1 MDCSTLDFPVPHH
14 LPEFAQVH
22 VHWISDAIQHI
33 SSSAALFSFCLQSFP
48 ASGSFPM
55 SQLSSSGGQSIGAS
69 ASVLPKSIQ
78 SWFHLRLT
86 GLVSLLSKGLLAFQ
100 ESFPALQFESI
111 NSLAF
116 CFLNCPALTFIHDY
130 WKTIALTIQTF
141 VGKVISFLF
150 HTLSRFVIAFLP
162 TSNCLLISWLQSP
175 SAVILGRR
183 KRKFVTAS
191 TFFRFYLPWS
201 DGTGAMIL
209 VF

>member
-1 MDCSTLDFPVPHH
+1 MPSNHLILCSLV
-14 LPEFAQVH
+14 
-22 VHWISDAIQHI
+22 
-33 SSSAALFSFCLQSFP
+33 SFCLQPFP

-55 SQLSSSGGQSIGAS
+55 SQLFASSGQSIGAS

-78 SWFHLRLT
+78 GWFLLRFACLI
-86 GLVSLLSKGLLAFQ
+86 SLLSKGLLAFQ

-130 WKTIALTIQTF
+130 WKTIALTVQTF
-141 VGKVISFLF
+141 VGKVVSLLF

-162 TSNCLLISWLQSP
+162 TSDCLLISWLQSP
-175 SAVILGRR
+175 SAVILEPQ

-191 TFFRFYLPWS
+191 TFFPFYLPWS